1 MAAELRSM
9 RRANRATPL
18 CLLRERSNER
28 PLLSRAS
35 RAKRGPRFDRASK
48 ISAQR
53 WRNQETAMIPPR
65 VSVDVVRE
73 RIGKYAD
80 TKATAEERYAIY
92 RDLIGFIPPRI
103 EARINVTGALDP
115 ELLDLQEKMRARAMY
130 PKCFDV
136 KTSQLMLFGM
146 LLMDMNDAAPLHG
159 IAARRAG
166 ATWEEMQAVVSL
178 AFLFRGLS
186 AANRGAELLA
196 NIAKREAENDA
207 AAKSSTPDSA

>member
-1 MAAELRSM
+1 
-9 RRANRATPL
+9 
-18 CLLRERSNER
+18 
-28 PLLSRAS
+28 
-35 RAKRGPRFDRASK
+35 
-48 ISAQR
+48 
-53 WRNQETAMIPPR
+53 MIPPR
-65 VSVDVVRE
+65 VSVDAVRQS
-73 RIGKYAD
+73 IGTYAD
-80 TKATAEERYAIY
+80 TVQTAEQRYQIY
-92 RDLIGFIPPRI
+92 RELIGFLPPRI

-115 ELLDLQEKMRARAMY
+115 TLLDMQEKMRAHAMY

-136 KTSQLMLFGM
+136 KTSQLLLFGM

-196 NIAKREAENDA
+196 NIAKRELEDA
-207 AAKSSTPDSA
+207 AKEGK